1 MEQWVIRCFLV
12 TVIFLAIFLLRPS
25 ARRERAREYV
35 LDKRTDFARRLTLVM
50 GWLAE
55 NSAVR
60 EESLRDLGELK
71 TKFFQIDKLNPDDE
85 AVDWLTA
92 RRRLRSLQS
101 DLERV
106 ALQMGEEI
114 IWAERVKAI
123 QVRLVSP
130 ISSGS
135 SSSLS

>member
-1 MEQWVIRCFLV
+1 
-12 TVIFLAIFLLRPS
+12 
-25 ARRERAREYV
+25 
-35 LDKRTDFARRLTLVM
+35 M